1 MTPRRPRASRGGPRA
16 RHGSRASAVGAP
28 SSPLDRGSTRA
39 DLPPPSPAPIADR
52 PALLA
57 VDLGLRTGFAFY
69 TRDGRLVAY
78 RSQNLGSRAR
88 LKKAAYGMLG
98 RHPTLERL
106 VLEGGG
112 DLAEVWVREGERRDL
127 RVRVIGA
134 ERWRRPL
141 LLPREQRH
149 GTDAKAAA
157 DGLARAVI
165 AWSGAKT
172 PTGALRHD
180 VAEAIAVGL
189 WAVLDAGWLD
199 AIPAAVQRR

>member
-1 MTPRRPRASRGGPRA
+1 MPDASP
-16 RHGSRASAVGAP
+16 
-28 SSPLDRGSTRA
+28 T
-39 DLPPPSPAPIADR
+39 
-52 PALLA
+52 ALLA

-69 TRDGRLVAY
+69 GRDGRLVSY

-88 LKKAAYGMLG
+88 LKKAAGSMLNG
-98 RHPTLERL
+98 ASGLERL
-106 VLEGGG
+106 ILEGGG
-112 DLAEVWVREGERRDL
+112 DLADVWVREGERRGL

-134 ERWRRPL
+134 EQWRRPL

-165 AWSGAKT
+165 AWSGAKS

-189 WAVLDAGWLD
+189 WGVLDAGWLD
-199 AIPAAVQRR
+199 AVPEPVRRR

>member
-1 MTPRRPRASRGGPRA
+1 M
-16 RHGSRASAVGAP
+16 
-28 SSPLDRGSTRA
+28 A
-39 DLPPPSPAPIADR
+39 DAPPPS
-52 PALLA
+52 LLA

-69 TRDGRLVAY
+69 ARDGRLGAY

-88 LKKAAYGMLG
+88 LKKAAYGMLA

-112 DLAEVWVREGERRDL
+112 DLADVWAREGERRGL
-127 RVRVIGA
+127 GVRVIGA

-149 GTDAKAAA
+149 GTDAKEAA

-165 AWSGAKT
+165 AWSGAKA

-189 WAVLDAGWLD
+189 WGVLDAGWLRE
-199 AIPAAVQRR
+199 IPAPVLRR

>member
-1 MTPRRPRASRGGPRA
+1 MPD
-16 RHGSRASAVGAP
+16 AP
-28 SSPLDRGSTRA
+28 
-39 DLPPPSPAPIADR
+39 

-69 TRDGRLVAY
+69 ARDGRLTAY

-88 LKKAAYGMLG
+88 LKKAASSVLHDAGE
-98 RHPTLERL
+98 LERL

-112 DLAEVWVREGERRDL
+112 DLADVWAREGERRGL

-165 AWSGAKT
+165 DWSGAKR

-189 WAVLDAGWLD
+189 WGVLDAGWLD
-199 AIPAAVQRR
+199 AIPDPVRRR